1 MSDAPQEKRRWP
13 RRRVL
18 KGAIVAYN
26 DRHSTISCTVRYIS
40 DTGARL
46 RVEGSI
52 NAPDTF
58 LLIVELDGIQADCK
72 VVWRKSPE
80 LAVTFVAPPRKMN
93 PRRAQVVTA
102 IVPEAKLSLRRK
114 PKPDAS

>member
-1 MSDAPQEKRRWP
+1 MSDPPEEKRRAP

-26 DRHSTISCTVRYIS
+26 DRHSTISCAVRDIS

-46 RVEGSI
+46 RTDGAM

-58 LLIVELDGIQADCK
+58 LLVVELDGIEADCT
-72 VVWRKSPE
+72 VVWRRPPD
-80 LAVTFVAPPRKMN
+80 LAVKFVGLPRKVT
-93 PRRAQVVTA
+93 PKRRQVVGALVSGET
-102 IVPEAKLSLRRK
+102 PSLRRK
-114 PKPDAS
+114 PKPT